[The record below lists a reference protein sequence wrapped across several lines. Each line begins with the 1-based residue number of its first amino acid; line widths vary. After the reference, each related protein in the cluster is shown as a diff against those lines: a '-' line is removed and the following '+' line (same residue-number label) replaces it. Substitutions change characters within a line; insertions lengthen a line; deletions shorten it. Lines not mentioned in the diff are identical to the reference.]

1 MYVFDQYIQTGLP
14 LQERK
19 TSTIGLGGDKTL
31 ISLGSVTT
39 GLAIFS
45 MALFTIIDIIGDGLK
60 AGLYY
65 RIREAQ
71 NAYDGSTYRY
81 SVQGSSRSHFEDR
94 IHEISN
100 ERRCG
105 EDLLWETRGTMYS
118 GGFGP
123 PPETRWSTKRETS
136 R

>member
-1 MYVFDQYIQTGLP
+1 V
-14 LQERK
+14 
-19 TSTIGLGGDKTL
+19 TI
-31 ISLGSVTT
+31 

-45 MALFTIIDIIGDGLK
+45 MALFTIIDINGLK

-94 IHEISN
+94 IHEISMN
-100 ERRCG
+100 E
-105 EDLLWETRGTMYS
+105 DVVKIYSKKPGTMYS
-118 GGFGP
+118 GGFGQSDHRQKHVGLRSGRHQG
-123 PPETRWSTKRETS
+123 EQAMVFTERLIRVVRQDGYGDFEADEHS
-136 R
+136 RLTVCT